1 MPFGLGAS
9 PLLLLAAGHGPV
21 IPNFGGSPSSFA
33 CERANR
39 LFCAGWVSQN
49 WSSVLWPALR
59 QHIVLTV
66 IAVVIGFAISTTLAL
81 IAYRRGWFERP
92 VLIVTSILYTIP
104 SLALFELLAP
114 SFGLTRTTAEVA
126 LVSYTLLIMFRNTLT
141 GLREV
146 PAEVKDA
153 AAGMGMGPT
162 QSLLRVEL
170 PLAAP
175 AIIAGVRIATVT
187 VISLATV
194 AALIDN
200 EGLGVP
206 ILTAISDEVFKTELI
221 TAGAMAVGLA
231 LAADGLLV
239 LAQRLVTPWTRVAR

>member
-1 MPFGLGAS
+1 VS
-9 PLLLLAAGHGPV
+9 PLLAASGPV
-21 IPNFGGSPSSFA
+21 IPNFGGAPSTYA

-39 LFCAGWVSQN
+39 LFCADWVTRN

-66 IAVVIGFAISTTLAL
+66 IAVAIGFAISTLLAL
-81 IAYRRGWFERP
+81 IAYRRGWLERP

-114 SFGLTRTTAEVA
+114 SFGLTRTTAEIA
-126 LVSYTLLIMFRNTLT
+126 LVSYTLLILFRNTLT

-153 AAGMGMGPT
+153 AAGMGMGPM

-175 AIIAGVRIATVT
+175 AIIAGLRIATVT

-206 ILTAISDEVFKTELI
+206 ILTAISGEVFKTELI
-221 TAGAMAVGLA
+221 TAGAMAVALA
-231 LAADGLLV
+231 LIADGLLV
-239 LAQRLVTPWTRVAR
+239 LIQRWLTPWTRAGR

>member
-1 MPFGLGAS
+1 MIGI
-9 PLLLLAAGHGPV
+9 AAGGPV
-21 IPNFGGSPSSFA
+21 IPNFGGGSASVA

-39 LFCAGWVSQN
+39 LFCTGWVSRN
-49 WSSVLWPALR
+49 WDTVLWPALR

-66 IAVVIGFAISTTLAL
+66 IAVSIGFVISTALAL
-81 IAYRRGWFERP
+81 VAYRRNWLERP
-92 VLIVTSILYTIP
+92 VLILTSILYTIP
-104 SLALFELLAP
+104 SLALFELLQP
-114 SFGLTRTTAEVA
+114 SFGLSRTTAEIA

-146 PAEVKDA
+146 PPEVRDA
-153 AAGMGMGPT
+153 ATGMGMGPT

-175 AIIAGVRIATVT
+175 AIIAGLRIATVT

-206 ILTAISDEVFKTELI
+206 ILTAISNEVFKTELI
-221 TAGAMAVGLA
+221 VDGAMAVA
-231 LAADGLLV
+231 LAIGADVLLV
-239 LAQRLVTPWTRVAR
+239 LAQRVVTPWARVSR

>member
-1 MPFGLGAS
+1 MS
-9 PLLLLAAGHGPV
+9 PLVSASGPV

-49 WSSVLWPALR
+49 WSTVLWPALR
-59 QHIVLTV
+59 QHIVLTL
-66 IAVVIGFAISTTLAL
+66 IAVSIGFAISTVLAL
-81 IAYRRGWFERP
+81 TAYRRGWLERP
-92 VLIVTSILYTIP
+92 VLIITSILYTIP
-104 SLALFELLAP
+104 SLALFELLQP
-114 SFGLTRTTAEVA
+114 SFGLSRTTAEFA
-126 LVSYTLLIMFRNTLT
+126 LVSYTLLILFRNTLT

-175 AIIAGVRIATVT
+175 AIIAGLRIATVT

-194 AALIDN
+194 ASLIDN

-206 ILTAISDEVFKTELI
+206 ILTAISNEVFKTELI
-221 TAGAMAVGLA
+221 TAGAMAVALA
-231 LAADGLLV
+231 LLADLLLV
-239 LAQRLVTPWTRVAR
+239 LAQRVLTPWTRIPTQR

>member
-1 MPFGLGAS
+1 M
-9 PLLLLAAGHGPV
+9 LLAAAGPV
-21 IPNFGGSPSSFA
+21 IPNFGGGASSFA

-39 LFCAGWVSQN
+39 LFCADWVSRN
-49 WSSVLWPALR
+49 WSTVLWPALR
-59 QHIVLTV
+59 QHVVLTL
-66 IAVVIGFAISTTLAL
+66 IAVSIGFAISTTLAL
-81 IAYRRGWFERP
+81 IAYRRRWLERP

-114 SFGLTRTTAEVA
+114 LPGFGLSRTTAEVA

-146 PAEVKDA
+146 PAEVRDA
-153 AAGMGMGPT
+153 AAGMGMGPMR
-162 QSLLRVEL
+162 SLLRVEL

-175 AIIAGVRIATVT
+175 AIIAGLRIATVT

-194 AALIDN
+194 ASLIDN

-206 ILTAISDEVFKTELI
+206 ILTAISNEVFKTELI
-221 TAGAMAVGLA
+221 AAGALAVGLA
-231 LAADGLLV
+231 LVADGLLV
-239 LAQRLVTPWTRVAR
+239 LTQRFLTPWARGA

>member
-1 MPFGLGAS
+1 MILLGAS
-9 PLLLLAAGHGPV
+9 APV
-21 IPNFGGSPSSFA
+21 IPSFGGGAASFA

-39 LFCAGWVSQN
+39 LFCPDWVSHN
-49 WSSVLWPALR
+49 WGTVLWPALR
-59 QHIVLTV
+59 QHVVLTL
-66 IAVVIGFAISTTLAL
+66 IAVSIGFAISTTLAL
-81 IAYRRGWFERP
+81 IAYRRQWLERP

-114 SFGLTRTTAEVA
+114 IPGFGLSRTTAEVA

-146 PAEVKDA
+146 PADVRDA
-153 AAGMGMGPT
+153 AAGMGMGPMR
-162 QSLLRVEL
+162 SLLRVEL

-175 AIIAGVRIATVT
+175 AIIAGLRIATVT

-194 AALIDN
+194 ASLIDN

-206 ILTAISDEVFKTELI
+206 ILTAISNEVFKTELI
-221 TAGAMAVGLA
+221 TAGVLAVGLA
-231 LAADGLLV
+231 LVADGLLV
-239 LAQRLVTPWTRVAR
+239 LTQRFLTPWARAAQG

>member
-1 MPFGLGAS
+1 M
-9 PLLLLAAGHGPV
+9 LLAAGGPV
-21 IPNFGGSPSSFA
+21 IPNFGGGSSSFA

-39 LFCAGWVSQN
+39 LFCSDWVSRN
-49 WSSVLWPALR
+49 WSTVLWPALR
-59 QHIVLTV
+59 QHVVLTL
-66 IAVVIGFAISTTLAL
+66 IAVSIGFVISTALAL

-92 VLIVTSILYTIP
+92 VLVVTSILYTIP
-104 SLALFELLAP
+104 SLALFELLEP
-114 SFGLTRTTAEVA
+114 IPGLGLSRATAEVA

-146 PAEVKDA
+146 PAEVRDA
-153 AAGMGMGPT
+153 ARGMGMGPM

-170 PLAAP
+170 PLALP
-175 AIIAGVRIATVT
+175 AITAGVRIATVT

-206 ILTAISDEVFKTELI
+206 ILTAISNEVFKTELI
-221 TAGAMAVGLA
+221 VAGGMAVGLA

-239 LAQRLVTPWTRVAR
+239 LVQRRLTPWARARTG

>member
-1 MPFGLGAS
+1 MP
-9 PLLLLAAGHGPV
+9 LAASGPV
-21 IPNFGGSPSSFA
+21 IPNFGGGGSSFA

-39 LFCAGWVSQN
+39 LFCSDWVSRN
-49 WSSVLWPALR
+49 WSPVLLPALR
-59 QHIVLTV
+59 QHVVLTL
-66 IAVVIGFAISTTLAL
+66 IAVGIGFFISTMLAL
-81 IAYRRGWFERP
+81 TAYRRGWLERP

-104 SLALFELLAP
+104 SLALFELLEP
-114 SFGLTRTTAEVA
+114 TFGLTRATAEVA

-153 AAGMGMGPT
+153 ARGMGMGPM
-162 QSLLRVEL
+162 QSLIKVEL

-175 AIIAGVRIATVT
+175 AIIAGLRIATVT

-194 AALIDN
+194 ASLIDN

-206 ILTAISDEVFKTELI
+206 ILTAISNEVFKTELI
-221 TAGAMAVGLA
+221 TAGAMAVALA
-231 LAADGLLV
+231 LIADGLLV
-239 LAQRLVTPWTRVAR
+239 VVQRLVTPWSRAG

>member
-1 MPFGLGAS
+1 MTV
-9 PLLLLAAGHGPV
+9 LLAAAHAPV
-21 IPNFGGSPSSFA
+21 IPNFGNPSSFA

-39 LFCAGWVSQN
+39 LFCSDWVSHN
-49 WSSVLWPALR
+49 WSTVLWPALR
-59 QHIVLTV
+59 QHLVLTL
-66 IAVVIGFAISTTLAL
+66 IAVSLGFVISTTLAL
-81 IAYRRGWFERP
+81 IAYRRRWFERP

-114 SFGLTRTTAEVA
+114 SLGLNRTTAEVA

-146 PAEVKDA
+146 PDEVRDA
-153 AAGMGMGPT
+153 AAGMGMGPL

-170 PLAAP
+170 PLALP
-175 AIIAGVRIATVT
+175 AITAGVRIATVT

-206 ILTAISDEVFKTELI
+206 ILTAISNEVFKTELI
-221 TAGAMAVGLA
+221 VAGGMAVGLA

-239 LAQRLVTPWTRVAR
+239 LVQRWLTPWARARSA